1 MRIGL
6 ITEGLPDQ
14 AVIKN
19 IIHAHIE
26 DFNFDPIRPIDLV
39 DETDIYK
46 KNNAAAGGFARVK
59 KDCEEQTL
67 FQNFFALEIGGRK
80 NLMIIQLDTAEVDN
94 FNIVRPAKKDNRNY
108 VQEVRGNVIEKVKEW
123 LNDSSFDEQIIYAIS
138 VEELEAW
145 MLTIYDNGNSVSSMN
160 PKSKLKGILRKK
172 NKSRSETFEN
182 YSDLSKDFK
191 KKKKLIGFCK
201 RNESLLLFV
210 QDLETK
216 IHIEEEE

>member
-19 IIHAHIE
+19 IIHAHIQ

-39 DETDIYK
+39 DETDIHK

-59 KDCEEQTL
+59 KDCEEKDL
-67 FQNFFALEIGGRK
+67 FQNFFALEIGGKK
-80 NLMIIQLDTAEVDN
+80 NLLIIQLDTAEVDN
-94 FNIVRPAKKDNRNY
+94 FNIVRPEKKGNENY
-108 VQEVRGNVIEKVKEW
+108 VHELRENVIEKIKEW
-123 LNDSSFDEQIIYAIS
+123 LNDNSFDEQLVYAIS
-138 VEELEAW
+138 IEELEAW
-145 MLTIYDNGNSVSSMN
+145 LLTIYENRDSVKSID
-160 PKSKLKGILRKK
+160 PKKKLKGILRRKDLNSK
-172 NKSRSETFEN
+172 ETFEN
-182 YSDLSKDFK
+182 YGDLSKDFK
-191 KKKKLIGFCK
+191 KKRKLIQFCK

-216 IHIEEEE
+216 IQTEEEE